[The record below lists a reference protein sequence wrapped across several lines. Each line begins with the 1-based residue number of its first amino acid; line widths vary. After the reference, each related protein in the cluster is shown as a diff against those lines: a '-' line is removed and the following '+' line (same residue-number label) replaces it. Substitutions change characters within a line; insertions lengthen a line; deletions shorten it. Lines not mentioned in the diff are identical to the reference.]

1 MVPNASSNNAKMVQ
15 KIKFLWDIQNI
26 DDYKFK
32 PGEYVSSSRFFTK
45 NNVLKSDWKLF
56 LYPGGY
62 DTSSTDKLALG
73 LRETSRQDLKILEK
87 CSYFILNNEREII
100 ETFTAS
106 TTAMGKDLH
115 CSLSLIEK
123 KGHQCNWATHEGTL
137 SILCELDLSIPMETM
152 NKKIT
157 KTEQMQC
164 TSVVKKE
171 STVSSLVGAIDTEKS
186 VTLPYG
192 KTPITI
198 LYSQTVDRMAFYMNK
213 KERLKQIF
221 YCRLEHK
228 CLNGTQT
235 YDHEFRLL
243 SGFRYFYLLQN
254 CCDNNTEFEI
264 SINFSVDSPLDAVAS
279 DWTTAKQ
286 RLQADLQDLFI
297 QPNFG
302 DVVINVAGKTLR
314 AHRDILIARSSVF
327 AAMFTSGML
336 ESQTNIVTI
345 TDIHYETIHA
355 VLKYIYYGMIE
366 HAVVDVADL
375 FMAASRY
382 DLTILKKECE
392 RLLSD
397 AIDNDNVTS
406 ISALAD
412 YFNSEL
418 LKNAVITFR
427 NATTAVNN

>member
-1 MVPNASSNNAKMVQ
+1 MVPNDSSNNAKIVQ

-32 PGEYVSSSRFFTK
+32 PGEYVSSSRFFTT
-45 NNVLKSDWKLF
+45 NGLLKSDWKLF

-62 DTSSTDKLALG
+62 DTSSTNKLALG
-73 LRETSRQDLKILEK
+73 LRETSRRDLKILEK

-106 TTAMGKDLH
+106 TTSMGKDLY
-115 CSLSLIEK
+115 CSLSLVDK
-123 KGHQCNWATHEGTL
+123 KGHQCNWASHEGTL
-137 SILCELDLSIPMETM
+137 SILCELDLSIATETM
-152 NKKIT
+152 DKKII
-157 KTEQMQC
+157 KAEQMQC

-171 STVSSLVGAIDTEKS
+171 STVSSLIGSIDAERS
-186 VTLPYG
+186 VTMTYG
-192 KTPITI
+192 KAPIVI
-198 LYSQTVDRMAFYMNK
+198 FYRQIEDRMAFYLDK
-213 KERLKQIF
+213 YQKQRRIL

-228 CLNGTQT
+228 CRSGTQT
-235 YDHEFRLL
+235 YEHEFRLL
-243 SGFRYFYLLQN
+243 SGFRYFHILQN
-254 CCDNNTEFEI
+254 CCDNNTEFDI
-264 SINFSVDSPLDAVAS
+264 SINFSVDSPLDAIAT

-286 RLQADLQDLFI
+286 RLQADLQHLFI

-302 DVVINVAGKTLR
+302 DVTINVAGKTLR
-314 AHRDILIARSSVF
+314 AHKDILIARSSVF

-336 ESQTNIVTI
+336 ESQTNIVSI
-345 TDIHYETIHA
+345 TDVHYETIHA
-355 VLKYIYYGMIE
+355 LLKYIYYGMTE
-366 HAVVDVADL
+366 YAGVDVADL

-406 ISALAD
+406 ISVLAE
-412 YFNSEL
+412 YFNSEM
-418 LKNAVITFR
+418 LKNAVDLFR
-427 NATTAVNN
+427 SAPQAQNN